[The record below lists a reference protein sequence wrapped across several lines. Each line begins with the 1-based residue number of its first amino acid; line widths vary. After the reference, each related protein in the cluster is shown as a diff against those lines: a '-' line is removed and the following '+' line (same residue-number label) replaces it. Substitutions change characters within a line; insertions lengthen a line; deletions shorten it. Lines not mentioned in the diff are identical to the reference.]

1 MSFLLQDLRYTVR
14 SLAQKPGFTA
24 AVILTLSLGIGANT
38 TLFSLINAVLLRPP
52 AIERPDEIVELF
64 TGDYDGR
71 RYGASSYL
79 DYLDFRERIEGL
91 TGIVA
96 YAVTPV
102 SMMSDGATS
111 RESCMLTT
119 PNYFSVLGITPHLG
133 RFFDSE
139 VSGDFEADP
148 VAVIGYGIW
157 QRVYGGNSEIIG
169 RSITLNGQILTVI
182 GVAPPGFSG
191 TDRGAAAALWAPLGL
206 ERQLTRA
213 SYSRLDRGSPW
224 LRLLGRLKAGTSA
237 VDVQSQLSVIAG
249 QLNQAYPEI
258 WSDGEGRPR
267 AATVLPESETRLPMT
282 YRGDLL
288 DYMSM
293 LMVVVGLVLVIA
305 CANVAN
311 LMLARTIE
319 RRREI
324 AVRLAVGVTR
334 WRLIRQ
340 LLSESIL
347 LSLVAG
353 ASALLVMLWSTDLLM
368 AFQSLLPVPM
378 VLDVSIDWRI
388 LAFTGGVSVLSG
400 LMFGVIPAL
409 QASGKSVM
417 PILKAAA
424 TAVSGGSPG
433 TIRLRYGLVIV
444 QISLSLLL
452 LAGAG
457 LFLTSLQQAQSVDI
471 GFNPDNTL
479 ITSFDLHQQ
488 GYGTESGSVFY
499 SELLERIARLA
510 NVESVSLAATV
521 PLGGGPGGRMISL
534 DAGTGGSGGEILMN
548 LVGPDY
554 FRTTQTPL
562 VSGRGFSLQDRVG
575 AAYTIVVNETF
586 AQAYQV
592 GQDPLNQRIRLDI
605 VGEGAE
611 FEIIGVARDGK
622 YRTLEERPTPLFYLP
637 MLQHIETLNS
647 LQTATTLLVRTAV
660 DPMELE
666 TTVRSVIGS
675 LDEALALFNTNTL
688 ANHISVAYLP
698 VRFGSTMLGLF
709 GLLAL
714 LISSIGLY
722 GIMAYTVNQHAH
734 GIALRIALGAQRR
747 DILKMILGQTL
758 LVTFIGIG
766 IGLAV
771 AFAVT
776 PVLTRYLYGVTSL
789 DPWVLTAIGLLLA
802 GVALLAGYLP
812 ARRAM
817 NLEPMQVLRYE

>member
-1 MSFLLQDLRYTVR
+1 MNSLLQDLRYTVR
-14 SLAQKPGFTA
+14 SLTQKPGFTA

-52 AIERPDEIVELF
+52 DIERPDEIVELF

-71 RYGASSYL
+71 EYGASSYL
-79 DYLDFRERIEGL
+79 DYLDFRERITGL
-91 TGIVA
+91 TGLLA

-119 PNYFSVLGITPHLG
+119 PNYFSVLGIMPHLG

-139 VSGDFEADP
+139 VSGDFAADP

-157 QRVYGGNSEIIG
+157 QRIYGGNSDIIG
-169 RSITLNGQILTVI
+169 RSITLNGQVLTVI

-213 SYSRLDRGSPW
+213 PYSRLDRGSPW
-224 LRLLGRLKAGTSA
+224 LQLLGRLKSGTSA
-237 VDVQSQLSVIAG
+237 VEVQSQLDVIAG
-249 QLNQAYPEI
+249 QLNQTFPEI
-258 WSDGEGRPR
+258 WSDREGRPR

-293 LMVVVGLVLVIA
+293 LMVVVALVLVIA

-324 AVRLAVGVTR
+324 AIRLAVGVTR

-353 ASALLVMLWSTDLLM
+353 AAALIVMLWSTDLLV

-378 VLDVSIDWRI
+378 VLDVSIDWRV

-400 LMFGVIPAL
+400 LMFGVIPAM

-424 TAVSGGSPG
+424 SAVSGGSAG
-433 TIRLRYGLVIV
+433 TVRLRYGLVIV

-471 GFNPDNTL
+471 GFKPDNTL

-488 GYGTESGSVFY
+488 GYGAESGSVFY

-554 FRTTQTPL
+554 FTTTQTPL
-562 VSGRGFSLQDRVG
+562 VSGRGFSLQDRTG
-575 AAYTIVVNETF
+575 ADYTIVVNEAF
-586 AQAYQV
+586 VQAYLV
-592 GQDPLNQRIRLDI
+592 GQDPLNQRVRLDI
-605 VGEGAE
+605 VGEGTE

-660 DPMELE
+660 DPLELE
-666 TTVRSVIGS
+666 TTVRRVIGS
-675 LDEALALFNTNTL
+675 MDEALALFNTNTL

-714 LISSIGLY
+714 LISAIGLY

-734 GIALRIALGAQRR
+734 GIAIRIALGAQRR

-776 PVLTRYLYGVTSL
+776 PVLTRYLYGVSAME
-789 DPWVLTAIGLLLA
+789 PWVLIAIGLLLA